1 MAHWQLRHTYG
12 HGAAKLTL
20 APTFTPSPYARPD
33 SMRVNARLALR
44 GEHPARLAAR
54 VLGGSAGAVVSAIAL
69 TLLLAPLF
77 TQPPDDDQ
85 GTQIVMVTPQP
96 RLEEEELLPP
106 PAEPEPVLPEPQPVE
121 VAQEPPPEP
130 EPLTPEP
137 PPEPVKVVKKAPP
150 PPPLPAMPAP
160 VEPPKEFVPTPAP
173 VRVAREP
180 VKKPPAVVSIDP
192 LSPAP
197 AIPSTDPAPLPPP
210 KRTAARPPAA
220 TQRALPAL
228 ADFAPIG
235 EPAPR
240 GAPAALPSRAVRT
253 NVVARN
259 SGPSRP
265 LAFAAA
271 APAAPPA
278 AFDPE
283 GTRPALATR
292 SAAPRP
298 HTPSASPSSRPQSLG
313 FAAAATP
320 AATETSSAAVGRT
333 ERAAPQRTTGSA
345 QNENL
350 AAVPLG
356 SLAACASD
364 REEDQG
370 KMALLT
376 AVRGRTECSSA
387 AGRYR
392 FVETKNLNAF
402 LMWIERAPGR
412 PAVDRCVE
420 LRLALE
426 CLGG

>member
-1 MAHWQLRHTYG
+1 
-12 HGAAKLTL
+12 
-20 APTFTPSPYARPD
+20 
-33 SMRVNARLALR
+33 V
-44 GEHPARLAAR
+44 
-54 VLGGSAGAVVSAIAL
+54 
-69 TLLLAPLF
+69 
-77 TQPPDDDQ
+77 
-85 GTQIVMVTPQP
+85 
-96 RLEEEELLPP
+96 
-106 PAEPEPVLPEPQPVE
+106 
-121 VAQEPPPEP
+121 
-130 EPLTPEP
+130 
-137 PPEPVKVVKKAPP
+137 
-150 PPPLPAMPAP
+150 
-160 VEPPKEFVPTPAP
+160 
-173 VRVAREP
+173 
-180 VKKPPAVVSIDP
+180 VVSIDP

-210 KRTAARPPAA
+210 TRTAARAPAA

-228 ADFAPIG
+228 ADFTPIG
-235 EPAPR
+235 EAAPR

-253 NVVARN
+253 NVVAR
-259 SGPSRP
+259 SGGPSRP
-265 LAFAAA
+265 PAFAAA

-278 AFDPE
+278 AFDSE
-283 GTRPALATR
+283 ATTPALATR

-298 HTPSASPSSRPQSLG
+298 RSAANSPSRPQSLG
-313 FAAAATP
+313 FAASATP
-320 AATETSSAAVGRT
+320 AAAEERSAAVGRT
-333 ERAAPQRTTGSA
+333 ERSAPQRATGSA

-356 SLAACASD
+356 SLAACATD
-364 REEDQG
+364 REEDER

-412 PAVDRCVE
+412 ATVDRCIE